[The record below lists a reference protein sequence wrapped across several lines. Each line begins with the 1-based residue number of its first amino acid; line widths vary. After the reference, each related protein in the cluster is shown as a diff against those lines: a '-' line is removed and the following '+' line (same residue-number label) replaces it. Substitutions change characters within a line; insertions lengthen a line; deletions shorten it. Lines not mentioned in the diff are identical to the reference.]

1 MRMIAN
7 SGNNRRYGLSAAQTI
22 CIVVACTMFVLA
34 LLAAMP
40 DS

>member
-1 MRMIAN
+1 MIAQTEN
-7 SGNNRRYGLSAAQTI
+7 RRRYGLSGVQAI

>member
-1 MRMIAN
+1 MRMIA
-7 SGNNRRYGLSAAQTI
+7 SPENNRRYGLSPAQAI

>member
-1 MRMIAN
+1 MTAN
-7 SGNNRRYGLSAAQTI
+7 TGNNRRYGLSRVQAV
-22 CIVVACTMFVLA
+22 CIIVACTMFVLA

>member
-1 MRMIAN
+1 MIAN
-7 SGNNRRYGLSAAQTI
+7 TGNNRRYGLTAMQTI

>member
-1 MRMIAN
+1 MIADTR
-7 SGNNRRYGLSAAQTI
+7 NNRRYGLSRVQAI
-22 CIVVACTMFVLA
+22 SIVVACTMFVLA

>member
-1 MRMIAN
+1 MRVIAN
-7 SGNNRRYGLSAAQTI
+7 TENNRRYGLSRMQAI